1 MPFMASFSFIVRFP
15 SLVWINSDGWQ
26 NGLRYHSGSLRAFQP
41 ATCRISVFCIWRKRP
56 PDLLCRRQLKTHSG
70 KIAGCS
76 GCRARSLGVTVVEP
90 IFQPSEYISCF
101 LVGGASGGNISRT
114 RAPKVKA
121 ASLLVCGRRRFRR
134 RPLSLQL
141 SKIKTPK
148 GLGRATNSVS
158 LCAGRNMSPHV
169 LKRGFSIPILGK
181 NDRTAVAY
189 IVHVP
194 FFIGSKR
201 ISKIFSM

>member
-1 MPFMASFSFIVRFP
+1 MRGERLSRKAYAPKKFGPMPPTVHPAKSPPTAPARNGHAAFHSAKANAFQSMSSFISCFP
-15 SLVWINSDGWQ
+15 SLFWINSDGWQ

-101 LVGGASGGNISRT
+101 LVGGASWYTSAPSRPKSQSRLFT
-114 RAPKVKA
+114 RLRAAALPQTASFTPVVKD
-121 ASLLVCGRRRFRR
+121 R
-134 RPLSLQL
+134 
-141 SKIKTPK
+141 TPK
-148 GLGRATNSVS
+148 GLGRVPDSVT
-158 LCAGRNMSPHV
+158 L
-169 LKRGFSIPILGK
+169 
-181 NDRTAVAY
+181 
-189 IVHVP
+189 
-194 FFIGSKR
+194 
-201 ISKIFSM
+201 